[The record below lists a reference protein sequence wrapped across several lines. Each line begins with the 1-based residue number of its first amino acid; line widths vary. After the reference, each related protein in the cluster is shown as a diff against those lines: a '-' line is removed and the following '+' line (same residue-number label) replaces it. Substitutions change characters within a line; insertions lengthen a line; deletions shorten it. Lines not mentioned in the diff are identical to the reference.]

1 MGSQEGHAM
10 SLTFAVFAVL
20 LHEVVRSYREL
31 DPQKGEAQSGVARE
45 CFMYWKCYQNLAV
58 SD

>member
-1 MGSQEGHAM
+1 M